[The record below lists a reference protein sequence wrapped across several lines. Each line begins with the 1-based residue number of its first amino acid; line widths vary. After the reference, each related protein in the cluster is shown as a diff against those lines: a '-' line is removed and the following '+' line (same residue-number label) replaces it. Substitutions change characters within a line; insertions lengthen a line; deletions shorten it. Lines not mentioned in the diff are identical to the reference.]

1 MEDGETSD
9 APLFSAVLLND
20 DDHSYFYVV
29 EMLVRLFFISPA
41 QALRHALERP
51 HAVFGRYANG
61 ESPGYVLLLWNKIEL
76 PHVLPARE
84 ILSHPTVALLRQHG
98 CRFEMA
104 RCSVMTGDG
113 VHSAFRTLAEL
124 DGEL

>member
-1 MEDGETSD
+1 MPPIVAHGIVLVMD
-9 APLFSAVLLND
+9 ATRSASQEQLAQ
-20 DDHSYFYVV
+20 
-29 EMLVRLFFISPA
+29 A

-51 HAVFGRYANG
+51 QAVFGSYANG
-61 ESPGYVLLLWNKIEL
+61 ESPGYVLLPWNKIEL
-76 PHVLPARE
+76 PHALPARE
-84 ILSHPTVALLRQHG
+84 MLSHPTVALLRQHG

-113 VHSAFRTLAEL
+113 VHSAFRTLAKL